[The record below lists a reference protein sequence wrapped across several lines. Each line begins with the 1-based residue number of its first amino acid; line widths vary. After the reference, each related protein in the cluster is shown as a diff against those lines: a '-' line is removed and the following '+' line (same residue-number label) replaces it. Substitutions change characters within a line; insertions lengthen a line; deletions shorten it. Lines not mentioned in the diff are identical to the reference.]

1 MGAAPRRACTL
12 FVIGPEHAVTIG
24 AEQWTRPD
32 VRRYLYETI
41 RRPARD
47 LAPGPDGAETGRLKD
62 LVADRAPDELIPKF
76 PSPEEI
82 LIVVAGGTAGRFSA
96 VVPGW
101 MGGELGSRPVTRKI
115 G

>member
-1 MGAAPRRACTL
+1 M
-12 FVIGPEHAVTIG
+12 
-24 AEQWTRPD
+24 
-32 VRRYLYETI
+32 
-41 RRPARD
+41 
-47 LAPGPDGAETGRLKD
+47 
-62 LVADRAPDELIPKF
+62 PDERIPKF